1 MTAPYYSDDL
11 VTLYHGDNR
20 EITEWLD
27 ADAMV
32 TDPPYGRGWRQGRLK
47 DKRGGYKAESASR
60 AGIIGDGSTAARNT
74 ALTMWGPDKPAILFG
89 DLMLAPPAA
98 ARLVAVYAK
107 PPDAGMRG
115 AIGGVRRD
123 LEAVYLCGTAWTS
136 GLGGRSS
143 LFRTMEAQQGSQ
155 HGIVARAGGHPH
167 AKAQDVMRALI
178 GLTPGGGDDR
188 GPLRRVRLHPRRRG
202 LPGPPRHRRGAR
214 RGLLRDGR
222 QAPLPGPA
230 RPRLTDRGR
239 SRMTTR
245 GGSR

>member
-60 AGIIGDGSTAARNT
+60 AGIIGDDSTAARNT
-74 ALTMWGPDKPAILFG
+74 ALTMWGPDRPAILFG

-178 GLTPGGGDDR
+178 GLTPGGG
-188 GPLRRVRLHPRRRG
+188 RRSRTPS
-202 LPGPPRHRRGAR
+202 
-214 RGLLRDGR
+214 
-222 QAPLPGPA
+222 QGPA
-230 RPRLTDRGR
+230 PPSSPRP
-239 SRMTTR
+239 SWAAAPSAWSSTR
-245 GGSR
+245 PSARWPPGASPRACSTSTH

>member
-60 AGIIGDGSTAARNT
+60 AGIIGDDSTAARDT
-74 ALTMWGPDKPAILFG
+74 ALTMWGPDRPAILFG

-178 GLTPGGGDDR
+178 GLTPGGATIADPFAGS
-188 GPLRRVRLHPRRRG
+188 GSTLVAAAFLGRRAIGVELDEAFCEMA
-202 LPGPPRHRRGAR
+202 AR
-214 RGLLRDGR
+214 RLSQGLLD
-222 QAPLPGPA
+222 LDS
-230 RPRLTDRGR
+230 LTA
-239 SRMTTR
+239 
-245 GGSR
+245 GGAA

>member
-32 TDPPYGRGWRQGRLK
+32 TDPPYGGWRQGRLK

-60 AGIIGDGSTAARNT
+60 AGIIGDDSTAARNT
-74 ALTMWGPDKPAILFG
+74 ALTMWGPDRPAILFG

-178 GLTPGGGDDR
+178 GLTPGGATIADPFAGS
-188 GPLRRVRLHPRRRG
+188 GSTLVAAAFLGRRAIGVELDEAFCEMA
-202 LPGPPRHRRGAR
+202 AR
-214 RGLLRDGR
+214 RLSQGLLD
-222 QAPLPGPA
+222 LDS
-230 RPRLTDRGR
+230 LTA
-239 SRMTTR
+239 
-245 GGSR
+245 GGAA